1 MQIAGVWSEAITG
14 NPKID
19 VRRLNFCDL
28 SKPAA
33 GGPVR
38 FYPANDERLSL
49 NGFRLLM
56 LDRLAIAIAKLS
68 ERELALRRIDLLALL
83 F

>member
-1 MQIAGVWSEAITG
+1 MRCDCTPAG
-14 NPKID
+14 NPEID
-19 VRRLNFCDL
+19 VRGLNFCDL
-28 SKPAA
+28 GKFT
-33 GGPVR
+33 GRPVR